1 MKKIIAAFM
10 MAVMVLEITSCRK
23 DLKTRTW

>member
-10 MAVMVLEITSCRK
+10 TAVMVLGITSCRK
-23 DLKTRTW
+23 DLKTKAW